1 MPLITKGE
9 YAALRK
15 VTPARVAQY
24 ITTGHLDEAL
34 FHGDGRPAGRK
45 DRYARIDVEKA
56 DAALRR
62 QLTTTQVLGQ
72 GGELPP
78 ASRSAGEMYAAPS
91 LPPSAAPA
99 TSDAAGRIQEAKA
112 EREEMAA
119 ERERRDMAASAGLYT
134 PTTMA
139 RKEFAAALANLLGA
153 METWLPELASTI
165 ASSQVDGKPLD
176 RRQILITAKA
186 QFREFRVAQAEAA
199 RRRGSEASRLIFDP
213 LPDEEPAPPEN

>member
-1 MPLITKGE
+1 MALITKGE

-15 VTPARVAQY
+15 VSAARVAQY
-24 ITTGHLDEAL
+24 IATGHLDEAL
-34 FHGDGRPAGRK
+34 FHEDGHPAGRK

-78 ASRSAGEMYAAPS
+78 VSRPAGEMPS

-99 TSDAAGRIQEAKA
+99 TNDAAGRIQEAKA

-186 QFREFRVAQAEAA
+186 QFREFRIAQAEAA
-199 RRRGSEASRLIFDP
+199 RRRGSEASRLIYDP
-213 LPDEEPAPPEN
+213 LPDEESAPPEN

>member
-15 VTPARVAQY
+15 VSAARVAQY
-24 ITTGHLDEAL
+24 IATGHLDEAL
-34 FHGDGRPAGRK
+34 FHEDGRPAGRK
-45 DRYARIDVEKA
+45 DRYARIDVERA
-56 DAALRR
+56 DTALRR

-72 GGELPP
+72 GGALPP
-78 ASRSAGEMYAAPS
+78 ASRTGGEISLPSSVAPS
-91 LPPSAAPA
+91 

-134 PTTMA
+134 PTTVA
-139 RKEFAAALANLLGA
+139 RKEFAAALANMLGA
-153 METWLPELASTI
+153 LETWLPELASTI

-199 RRRGSEASRLIFDP
+199 RRRGSEASRLIYDP
-213 LPDEEPAPPEN
+213 LPDEGTAPPES